1 MEGVEDAR
9 TWLTSPVRALGGET
23 PLRYASVEPGVRE
36 VERLLIRLEHG
47 VYS

>member
-9 TWLTSPVRALGGET
+9 AWLTSPVRALGGAT
-23 PLRYASVEPGVRE
+23 PLQYASVEPGARE
-36 VERLLIRLEHG
+36 VERLLVRLEHG